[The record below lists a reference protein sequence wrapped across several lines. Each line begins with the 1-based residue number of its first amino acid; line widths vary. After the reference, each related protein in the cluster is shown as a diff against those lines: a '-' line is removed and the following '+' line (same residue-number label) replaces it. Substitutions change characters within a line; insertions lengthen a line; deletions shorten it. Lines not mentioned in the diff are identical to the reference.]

1 MKIAIMGMGVAGSYL
16 MARLKNSE
24 HEVVGYERM
33 TEQNHDSICAWGT
46 IKKELVEF
54 CKKTDRNFD
63 DFLIHDGKE
72 MHVRMNN
79 DVKFDIGLKGLCTY
93 NKLGLIKDFIK
104 DCNVIYGEG
113 PSLEEL
119 EKEYDMIVD
128 CTGFH
133 RVYLPKLQEDFFL
146 PTYEYKVEYENG
158 VPYDDFYIVN

>member
-33 TEQNHDSICAWGT
+33 TEENHDSICAWGT

-72 MHVRMNN
+72 MHVRMNY

-93 NKLGLIKDFIK
+93 IKL
-104 DCNVIYGEG
+104 
-113 PSLEEL
+113 
-119 EKEYDMIVD
+119 
-128 CTGFH
+128 
-133 RVYLPKLQEDFFL
+133 
-146 PTYEYKVEYENG
+146 
-158 VPYDDFYIVN
+158 